1 MSEFKIEKVAV
12 EVNEPIQSM
21 PAMYQLFDI
30 VEMEDEEGNKVKI
43 KQQGMHISREDLMQ
57 QEETLEY
64 QLEQVKAKIAMIDAI
79 E

>member
-1 MSEFKIEKVAV
+1 MSEFKIEKVEV

-64 QLEQVKAKIAMIDAI
+64 QLEQVKAKIAMIDEI

>member
-1 MSEFKIEKVAV
+1 MSEFKIEKVEV

>member
-1 MSEFKIEKVAV
+1 MSEFKIEKV
-12 EVNEPIQSM
+12 VNEVIESPHVM
-21 PAMYQLFDI
+21 PAMYQMFDI